1 MEKTMHPS
9 ENVPTQVVP
18 PPSRLVTLVAPLLL
32 AVQVL
37 VTVAVYS
44 FLPNVVP
51 SHWDASGHV
60 NSYAARW
67 VYVSIMPVISLALYL
82 FLRLIFPLVG
92 PQSRA
97 RDWRMSRNILT
108 FVIVGQQAFF
118 LVVQIILLVIALPRG

>member
-1 MEKTMHPS
+1 MHPS
-9 ENVPTQVVP
+9 ENVPTQVAP

-32 AVQVL
+32 AVQIL

-51 SHWDASGHV
+51 SHWDATGHV

-82 FLRLIFPLVG
+82 FLRLIFPLTG